1 MAINSELIAKA
12 KETKSVEEL
21 MALAKENDIDMTE
34 ESAEA
39 YFNQFHPTSGE
50 LSDEEL
56 DNVAGGS
63 CYAGDGRM
71 VTSLG
76 HICDEFRCKKDD
88 GYPGGHI
95 CFVRRCVRCG
105 EVANCGQCKFC
116 SYEKGLWLC
125 NCPENKK

>member
-50 LSDEEL
+50 LPDEEL

-63 CYAGDGRM
+63 CYASDGRM
-71 VTSLG
+71 VVSLG
-76 HICDEFRCKKDD
+76 YVCHGFHCKKD
-88 GYPGGHI
+88 GSYAKGFMCMTPH
-95 CFVRRCVRCG
+95 CKKCG
-105 EVANCGQCKFC
+105 AVANCGACQHC

-125 NCPENKK
+125 NSPDNTK

>member
-1 MAINSELIAKA
+1 MAINNELIAKA

-21 MALAKENDIDMTE
+21 MALAKENDIEMTE
-34 ESAEA
+34 ENAEA

-76 HICDEFRCKKDD
+76 HVCHEFSCKKD
-88 GYPGGHI
+88 GSYAYGFI
-95 CFVRRCVRCG
+95 CIVPHCAECG
-105 EVANCGQCKFC
+105 AVANCGSCRHC

>member
-12 KETKSVEEL
+12 KETKSVDEL
-21 MALAKENDIDMTE
+21 MALAKENDIEMTE
-34 ESAEA
+34 ESANA

-63 CYAGDGRM
+63 CYASDGRM
-71 VTSLG
+71 VVSLG
-76 HICDEFRCKKDD
+76 YVCKEFRCKKD
-88 GYPGGHI
+88 GYRAHGFI
-95 CFVRRCVRCG
+95 CLVPHCEKC
-105 EVANCGQCKFC
+105 ETTANCGACKFC

-125 NCPENKK
+125 NSPDNTK

>member
-21 MALAKENDIDMTE
+21 MALAKENNMELTE

-39 YFNQFHPTSGE
+39 YFNQLHPASGE

-63 CYAGDGRM
+63 CYASDGRM
-71 VTSLG
+71 VVSLG
-76 HICDEFRCKKDD
+76 YVCHGFRCKND
-88 GYPGGHI
+88 GHNAYGFI
-95 CFVRRCVRCG
+95 CIVPHCSECG
-105 EVANCGQCKFC
+105 VAANCGQCKFC

-125 NCPENKK
+125 NNPRNTQ